1 MTQTPS
7 AAANSAGRPTF
18 APAPRS
24 SWLALAVLLAGFFMA
39 LVDATIVNVALPSI
53 RNSLNASE
61 STLSWI
67 ISGYALT
74 FGLALIPSGRLGDR
88 FGHKW
93 VYIIGVV
100 LFTAASAYCGI
111 AANDFDIIIG
121 RVLQGLAGGIF
132 VPAVG
137 SFIQLL
143 FNGKERGKAF
153 AIMGSVI
160 GISSAVG
167 QIAGGL
173 LIQAF
178 GEAEGWRWVFFVN
191 LPIGILTAIFAIRLL
206 PAGDAHADR
215 SNRMDWLGVILLSAG
230 LVAILVP
237 LIQGQ
242 QDGWHAWTWWTMAA
256 GVGGLGLFAAWQVIF
271 TKRGGSA
278 LVPPR
283 LFHHLSFTF
292 GTILA
297 LVYFAGFTSIFFT
310 LSLLWQGGFA
320 HTALESG
327 FLTLPFAVG
336 TAIFSSQSSKWA
348 AKLGRSVLVYGA
360 ALVAIGLGITWFLL
374 ANVGASDL
382 NNWILLPG
390 IFIAGAGNGFF
401 LAPNVQFIVATV
413 ENSEAGAASGVV
425 QTAQRVGSAIGVAI
439 IGSILFGTLNFGQGK
454 PTPQIIANT
463 FKDGAA
469 NAMLMSAVLA
479 VAAFLLVFA
488 LPKRIQL
495 HGAPS
500 AAPAGE

>member
-1 MTQTPS
+1 MTQTP
-7 AAANSAGRPTF
+7 AAASGRPNFT
-18 APAPRS
+18 PAPRS

-53 RNSLNASE
+53 RTSLNASE

-74 FGLALIPSGRLGDR
+74 FGLALIPSGRIGDR
-88 FGHKW
+88 IGHKW
-93 VYIIGVV
+93 VYIVGVV

-160 GISSAVG
+160 GLSSAVG
-167 QIAGGL
+167 QLAGGL

-215 SNRMDWLGVILLSAG
+215 TNRMDWLGVTLLSAS
-230 LVAILVP
+230 LVAVLIP

-256 GVGGLGLFAAWQVIF
+256 GIGGLAIFAGWQVLF

-283 LFHHLSFTF
+283 LFHHASFTF
-292 GTILA
+292 GVILA
-297 LVYFAGFTSIFFT
+297 LVYFAAFTSIFFT
-310 LSLLWQGGFA
+310 LSILWQGGLG

-327 FLTLPFAVG
+327 LLTIPFAIG
-336 TAIFSSQSSKWA
+336 TAVISSQSTKWA
-348 AKLGRSVLVYGA
+348 AKIGRSVLVIGA
-360 ALVAIGLGITWFLL
+360 AMVALGLGITWYLL
-374 ANVGASDL
+374 ANVSVADL
-382 NNWILLPG
+382 NSWMLLPG
-390 IFIAGAGNGFF
+390 LLLAGAGNGFF

-413 ENSEAGAASGVV
+413 DNSEAGAASGVV
-425 QTAQRVGSAIGVAI
+425 QTMQRVGTAIGVAI
-439 IGSILFGTLNFGQGK
+439 IGSILFAALTPEKMVPGLIGQ
-454 PTPQIIANT
+454 A
-463 FKDGAA
+463 FKDGASA
-469 NAMLMSAVLA
+469 AMLTSALMA
-479 VAAFLLVFA
+479 LAAFFLVFT

>member
-1 MTQTPS
+1 MTQTPG
-7 AAANSAGRPTF
+7 AASGRPNFT
-18 APAPRS
+18 PAPRS

-53 RNSLNASE
+53 RTSLNASE

-74 FGLALIPSGRLGDR
+74 FGLALIPSGRIGDR
-88 FGHKW
+88 IGHKW
-93 VYIIGVV
+93 VYIVGVV

-160 GISSAVG
+160 GLSSAVG
-167 QIAGGL
+167 QLAGGL

-215 SNRMDWLGVILLSAG
+215 TNRMDWLGVTLLSAS
-230 LVAILVP
+230 LVAVLIP

-256 GVGGLGLFAAWQVIF
+256 GIGGLAIFAGWQVLF

-283 LFHHLSFTF
+283 LFHHASFTF
-292 GTILA
+292 GVILA
-297 LVYFAGFTSIFFT
+297 LVYFAAFTSIFFT
-310 LSLLWQGGFA
+310 LSILWQGGLG

-327 FLTLPFAVG
+327 LLTIPFAIG
-336 TAIFSSQSSKWA
+336 TAVISSQSTKWA
-348 AKLGRSVLVYGA
+348 AKIGRSVLVIGA
-360 ALVAIGLGITWFLL
+360 AMVALGLGITWYLL
-374 ANVGASDL
+374 ANVAVADL
-382 NNWILLPG
+382 NSWMLLPG
-390 IFIAGAGNGFF
+390 LLLAGAGNGSF

-413 ENSEAGAASGVV
+413 DNSEAGAASGVV
-425 QTAQRVGSAIGVAI
+425 QTMQRVGTAIGVAI
-439 IGSILFGTLNFGQGK
+439 IGSILFAEFTPEKMVPGLIGQ
-454 PTPQIIANT
+454 A
-463 FKDGAA
+463 FKDGASA
-469 NAMLMSAVLA
+469 AMLTSALMA
-479 VAAFLLVFA
+479 LAAFFLVFT

-500 AAPAGE
+500 AVPAGE

>member
-7 AAANSAGRPTF
+7 AASGRPNF

-74 FGLALIPSGRLGDR
+74 FGLALIPSGRIGDR
-88 FGHKW
+88 IGHKW
-93 VYIIGVV
+93 VYIVGVV

-160 GISSAVG
+160 GLSSAIG
-167 QIAGGL
+167 QLAGGL

-215 SNRMDWLGVILLSAG
+215 TNRMDWLGVTLLSAS
-230 LVAILVP
+230 LVAVLIP

-256 GVGGLGLFAAWQVIF
+256 GIGGLAIFAGWQVFF
-271 TKRGGSA
+271 TRRGGSA

-283 LFHHLSFTF
+283 LFHHASFTF
-292 GTILA
+292 GVILA
-297 LVYFAGFTSIFFT
+297 LVYFAAFTSIFFT
-310 LSLLWQGGFA
+310 LSILWQGGLG

-327 FLTLPFAVG
+327 LLTIPFAVG
-336 TAIFSSQSSKWA
+336 TAVISSQSTKWA
-348 AKLGRSVLVYGA
+348 AKIGRSVLVIGA
-360 ALVAIGLGITWFLL
+360 AMVAVGLGITWYLL
-374 ANVGASDL
+374 ANVSVADL
-382 NNWILLPG
+382 NSWMLLPG
-390 IFIAGAGNGFF
+390 LLLAGAGNGFF

-413 ENSEAGAASGVV
+413 DNSEAGAASGVV
-425 QTAQRVGSAIGVAI
+425 QTMQRVGTAIGVAI
-439 IGSILFGTLNFGQGK
+439 IGSILFAALTPDKMVPGLIGQ
-454 PTPQIIANT
+454 A
-463 FKDGAA
+463 FKDGASA
-469 NAMLMSAVLA
+469 SMLTSALMA
-479 VAAFLLVFA
+479 LAAFFLVFT

-500 AAPAGE
+500 AVPAGE

>member
-1 MTQTPS
+1 
-7 AAANSAGRPTF
+7 
-18 APAPRS
+18 
-24 SWLALAVLLAGFFMA
+24 VLLAGFFMA

-53 RNSLNASE
+53 RTSLNASE

-74 FGLALIPSGRLGDR
+74 FGLALIPSGRIGDR
-88 FGHKW
+88 IGHKW
-93 VYIIGVV
+93 VYIVGVV

-160 GISSAVG
+160 GLSSAVG
-167 QIAGGL
+167 QLAGGL

-215 SNRMDWLGVILLSAG
+215 TNRMDWLGVTLLSAS
-230 LVAILVP
+230 LVAVLIP

-256 GVGGLGLFAAWQVIF
+256 GVGGLGLFAAWQILF

-283 LFHHLSFTF
+283 LFHHASFTF
-292 GTILA
+292 GVILA
-297 LVYFAGFTSIFFT
+297 LVYFAAFTSIFFT
-310 LSLLWQGGFA
+310 LSILWQGGLG

-327 FLTLPFAVG
+327 LLTIPFAIG
-336 TAIFSSQSSKWA
+336 TAVISSQSTKWA
-348 AKLGRSVLVYGA
+348 AKIGRSVLVIGA
-360 ALVAIGLGITWFLL
+360 AMVALGLGITWYLL
-374 ANVGASDL
+374 ANVAVADL
-382 NNWILLPG
+382 NSWMLLPG
-390 IFIAGAGNGFF
+390 LLLAGAGNGFF

-413 ENSEAGAASGVV
+413 DNSEAGAASGVV
-425 QTAQRVGSAIGVAI
+425 QTMQRVGTAIGVAI
-439 IGSILFGTLNFGQGK
+439 IGSILFASLTPEKMVPGLIGQ
-454 PTPQIIANT
+454 A
-463 FKDGAA
+463 FKDGASA
-469 NAMLMSAVLA
+469 AMLTSALMA
-479 VAAFLLVFA
+479 LAAFFLVFT

-500 AAPAGE
+500 AVPAGE

>member
-1 MTQTPS
+1 MTQTQNATP
-7 AAANSAGRPTF
+7 AAAGRPTF

-53 RNSLNASE
+53 RTSLNANE

-74 FGLALIPSGRLGDR
+74 FGLALIPSGRIGDR
-88 FGHKW
+88 IGHKW
-93 VYIIGVV
+93 VYIVGVV
-100 LFTAASAYCGI
+100 LFTAASAYCGF
-111 AANDFDIIIG
+111 ANNDFDIIIG

-160 GISSAVG
+160 GISSAIG

-206 PAGDAHADR
+206 PSGDAHADR
-215 SNRMDWLGVILLSAG
+215 TNRMDWLGVVLLSAG
-230 LVAILVP
+230 LVAIMVP

-256 GVGGLGLFAAWQVIF
+256 GVGGLFLFALWQVIF

-283 LFHHLSFTF
+283 LFHHLSFTT
-292 GTILA
+292 GVILA

-310 LSLLWQGGFA
+310 LSILWQGGLG

-327 FLTLPFAVG
+327 LLTIPFAVG

-348 AKLGRSVLVYGA
+348 AKMGRSVLVYGA
-360 ALVAIGLGITWFLL
+360 AMVAIGLGITWYLL
-374 ANVGASDL
+374 ANIAVDDL
-382 NNWILLPG
+382 NSWMLLPG
-390 IFIAGAGNGFF
+390 LLLAGAGNGFF

-425 QTAQRVGSAIGVAI
+425 QTVQRLGTAIGVAI
-439 IGSILFGTLNFGQGK
+439 IGSILFSAL
-454 PTPQIIANT
+454 TPDKMVPGMIGNA
-463 FKDGAA
+463 FKDGASH
-469 NAMLMSAVLA
+469 AMLTSAIMAL
-479 VAAFLLVFA
+479 AAFLLTFT

-495 HGAPS
+495 HGQA
-500 AAPAGE
+500 AAPVGE

>member
-1 MTQTPS
+1 MTSTFNPS
-7 AAANSAGRPTF
+7 SF
-18 APAPRS
+18 APASRK
-24 SWLALAVLLAGFFMA
+24 SWLALAVLLAGMFMA

-53 RNSLNASE
+53 RVNLNASE

-74 FGLALIPSGRLGDR
+74 FGLALIPSGRIGDR
-88 FGHKW
+88 IGHKW
-93 VYIIGVV
+93 VFIVGVV
-100 LFTAASAYCGI
+100 LFTAASAYCGL
-111 AANDFDIIIG
+111 AQNEFDIIAG

-143 FNGKERGKAF
+143 FKGKERGKAF

-160 GISSAVG
+160 GISSAIG

-191 LPIGILTAIFAIRLL
+191 LPIGILVSIFAMRLV
-206 PAGDAHADR
+206 PNGDAHADKT
-215 SNRMDWLGVILLSAG
+215 NRMDWLGVLILSASITAM
-230 LVAILVP
+230 LIP

-242 QDGWHAWTWWTMAA
+242 QENWPSWTWLTMAA
-256 GVGGLGLFAAWQVIF
+256 GLVGVAIFAWWQVFF

-283 LFHHLSFTF
+283 LFHHASFTL
-292 GTILA
+292 GSLLA
-297 LVYFAGFTSIFFT
+297 LVYFAGFVSIFFT
-310 LSLLWQGGFA
+310 LSLLWQGGLG

-327 FLTLPFAVG
+327 LLTLPFALG

-348 AKLGRSVLVYGA
+348 AKLGRSVLIIGA
-360 ALVAIGLGITWFLL
+360 GVVALGLGATWLIL
-374 ANVGASDL
+374 ANVASSDL
-382 NNWILLPG
+382 NSWMLLPAL
-390 IFIAGAGNGFF
+390 FIAGAGNGCF

-425 QTAQRVGSAIGVAI
+425 QTMQRLGTAIGVAI
-439 IGSILFGTLNFGQGK
+439 IGSVLFSSINEIHS
-454 PTPQIIANT
+454 PAEAAAA
-463 FKDGAA
+463 FKEGAT
-469 NAMLMSAVLA
+469 NAMLTSTILA
-479 VAAFLLVFA
+479 FVSFLLVFA

-495 HGAPS
+495 HGQQSAPV
-500 AAPAGE
+500 AE

>member
-1 MTQTPS
+1 MTQTP
-7 AAANSAGRPTF
+7 AAASGRPNF

-53 RNSLNASE
+53 RTSLNASE

-74 FGLALIPSGRLGDR
+74 FGLALIPSGRIGDR
-88 FGHKW
+88 IGHKW
-93 VYIIGVV
+93 VYIVGIV

-160 GISSAVG
+160 GLSSAVG
-167 QIAGGL
+167 QLAGGL

-215 SNRMDWLGVILLSAG
+215 TNRMDWLGVTLLSAS
-230 LVAILVP
+230 LVAVLIP

-256 GVGGLGLFAAWQVIF
+256 GIGGLAIFAGWQVLF

-283 LFHHLSFTF
+283 LFHHASFTF
-292 GTILA
+292 GVILA
-297 LVYFAGFTSIFFT
+297 LVYFAAFTSIFFT
-310 LSLLWQGGFA
+310 LSILWQGGLG

-327 FLTLPFAVG
+327 LLTIPFAIG
-336 TAIFSSQSSKWA
+336 TAVISSQSTKWA
-348 AKLGRSVLVYGA
+348 AKIGRAVLVYGA
-360 ALVAIGLGITWFLL
+360 AMVAIGLGITWYLL
-374 ANVGASDL
+374 ANVAVADL
-382 NNWILLPG
+382 NSWMLLPG
-390 IFIAGAGNGFF
+390 LLLAGAGNGFF

-413 ENSEAGAASGVV
+413 DNAEAGAASGVV
-425 QTAQRVGSAIGVAI
+425 QTVQRMGTAIGVAI
-439 IGSILFGTLNFGQGK
+439 IGSILFGALTPDKMVPGLIGQ
-454 PTPQIIANT
+454 A

-469 NAMLMSAVLA
+469 GAMLTSAIMA
-479 VAAFLLVFA
+479 VAAFFLVFT

-500 AAPAGE
+500 AAPAGD

>member
-1 MTQTPS
+1 MTSTTPY
-7 AAANSAGRPTF
+7 AFT
-18 APAPRS
+18 PAPRKN
-24 SWLALAVLLAGFFMA
+24 WLALAILLGGFFMA

-53 RNSLNASE
+53 RNSLNATE

-74 FGLALIPSGRLGDR
+74 FGLALIPSGRIGDR

-93 VYIIGVV
+93 VFITGIV

-111 AANDFDIIIG
+111 AQNDFDITLG
-121 RVLQGLAGGIF
+121 RILQGLAGGIF

-143 FNGKERGKAF
+143 FQGKERGKAF

-160 GISSAVG
+160 GVSSAVG

-191 LPIGILTAIFAIRLL
+191 LPIGILVAAFAIRML

-215 SNRMDWLGVILLSAG
+215 SNRMDWLGVLLLSGA
-230 LVAILVP
+230 LTAVLIP

-242 QDGWHAWTWWTMAA
+242 QEDWPAWTWLTMAA
-256 GVGGLGLFAAWQVIF
+256 GGVGLFLFGVWQVFF

-283 LFHHLSFTF
+283 LFHHASFTF
-292 GTILA
+292 GVILA
-297 LVYFAGFTSIFFT
+297 LVYFAGFVSIFFT
-310 LSLLWQGGFA
+310 LSLLWQGGLG

-327 FLTLPFAVG
+327 LLTLPFAVG

-348 AKLGRSVLVYGA
+348 AKLGRSVLVIGA
-360 ALVAIGLGITWFLL
+360 ALVAIGLGATWLML
-374 ANVGASDL
+374 QNVGIGDL
-382 NNWILLPG
+382 NSWMLLPAL
-390 IFIAGAGNGFF
+390 FVAGAGNGCF

-425 QTAQRVGSAIGVAI
+425 QTAQRIGSAIGIAI
-439 IGSILFGTLNFGQGK
+439 IGSILFSALHFGPGS
-454 PTPQIIANT
+454 TPASIAGD
-463 FKDGAA
+463 FKTGAA
-469 NAMLMSAVLA
+469 NAMGMSAIFAFVALA
-479 VAAFLLVFA
+479 LVFS

-495 HGAPS
+495 HGAPPV
-500 AAPAGE
+500 AAD

>member
-1 MTQTPS
+1 
-7 AAANSAGRPTF
+7 
-18 APAPRS
+18 
-24 SWLALAVLLAGFFMA
+24 VLLAGFFMA

-53 RNSLNASE
+53 RTSLNASE

-74 FGLALIPSGRLGDR
+74 FGLALIPSGRIGDR
-88 FGHKW
+88 IGHKW

-160 GISSAVG
+160 GLSSAIG
-167 QIAGGL
+167 QLAGGL

-215 SNRMDWLGVILLSAG
+215 TNRMDWLGVTLLSAS
-230 LVAILVP
+230 LVAVLIP

-256 GVGGLGLFAAWQVIF
+256 GIGGLAIFAGWQVFF

-283 LFHHLSFTF
+283 LFHHASFTF
-292 GTILA
+292 GVILA
-297 LVYFAGFTSIFFT
+297 LVYFAAFTSIFFT
-310 LSLLWQGGFA
+310 LSILWQGGLG

-327 FLTLPFAVG
+327 LLTIPFAVG
-336 TAIFSSQSSKWA
+336 TAVISSQSTKWA
-348 AKLGRSVLVYGA
+348 AKIGRSVLVIGA
-360 ALVAIGLGITWFLL
+360 AMVAVGLGITWYLL
-374 ANVGASDL
+374 ANVAVADL
-382 NNWILLPG
+382 NSWMLLPG
-390 IFIAGAGNGFF
+390 LLFAGAGNGFF

-413 ENSEAGAASGVV
+413 DNSEAGAASGVV
-425 QTAQRVGSAIGVAI
+425 QTMQRVGTAIGVAI
-439 IGSILFGTLNFGQGK
+439 IGSILFAALTPDKMVPGLIGQ
-454 PTPQIIANT
+454 A
-463 FKDGAA
+463 FKDGASA
-469 NAMLMSAVLA
+469 AMLTSALMA
-479 VAAFLLVFA
+479 LAAFFLVFT

-500 AAPAGE
+500 AVPAGE

>member
-1 MTQTPS
+1 M
-7 AAANSAGRPTF
+7 
-18 APAPRS
+18 
-24 SWLALAVLLAGFFMA
+24 FMA

-53 RNSLNASE
+53 RTSLNASE

-74 FGLALIPSGRLGDR
+74 FGLALIPSGRIGDR
-88 FGHKW
+88 IGHKW
-93 VYIIGVV
+93 VFITGVL
-100 LFTAASAYCGI
+100 LFTAASAYCGS
-111 AANDFDIIIG
+111 AANDFDIVIG

-143 FNGKERGKAF
+143 FQGKERGKAF
-153 AIMGSVI
+153 AIMGAVI

-178 GEAEGWRWVFFVN
+178 GEAEGWRWVFYVN

-206 PAGDAHADR
+206 PNGDAHADK
-215 SNRMDWLGVILLSAG
+215 SNRMDWLGVALLGGG
-230 LVAILVP
+230 LTAIMVP

-256 GVGGLGLFAAWQVIF
+256 GVGGLAIFAAWQSFF

-283 LFHHLSFTF
+283 LYHHVSFTF

-297 LVYFAGFTSIFFT
+297 LVYFAAFTSIFFT
-310 LSLLWQGGFA
+310 LSILWQAGLG

-327 FLTLPFAVG
+327 LLTIPFAIG
-336 TAIFSSQSSKWA
+336 TAVFSSQSSKWA
-348 AKLGRSVLVYGA
+348 AKIGRSVLVFGA
-360 ALVAIGLGITWFLL
+360 AMVAIGLGITWYIL
-374 ANVGASDL
+374 ANVAATDL
-382 NNWILLPG
+382 NNWMLLPG
-390 IFIAGAGNGFF
+390 LLLAGAGNGFF

-425 QTAQRVGSAIGVAI
+425 QTMQRVGTAIGVAI

-454 PTPQIIANT
+454 PTAEIIANT

-469 NAMLMSAVLA
+469 NAMLTSTLMAA
-479 VAAFLLVFA
+479 AAFLLVFS
-488 LPKRIQL
+488 LPKAIKL
-495 HGAPS
+495 HGAP
-500 AAPAGE
+500 AAPAAE

>member
-1 MTQTPS
+1 MTQTP
-7 AAANSAGRPTF
+7 
-18 APAPRS
+18 APKS

-53 RNSLNASE
+53 RTSLDASE

-93 VYIIGVV
+93 VYIIGIV

-215 SNRMDWLGVILLSAG
+215 SNRMDWFGVLLLSAG
-230 LVAILVP
+230 MVAILVP

-256 GVGGLGLFAAWQVIF
+256 GVAGLVLFAIWQVVF

-283 LFHHLSFTF
+283 LFHHASFTF
-292 GTILA
+292 GVILA
-297 LVYFAGFTSIFFT
+297 LVYFAAFTSIFFT
-310 LSLLWQGGFA
+310 LSILWQGGLG

-327 FLTLPFAVG
+327 LLTIPFAIG
-336 TAIFSSQSSKWA
+336 TAVISSQSTKWA
-348 AKLGRSVLVYGA
+348 AKIGRSVLVIGA
-360 ALVAIGLGITWFLL
+360 AMVALGLGITWYLL
-374 ANVGASDL
+374 ANLAVADL
-382 NNWILLPG
+382 NSWMLLPG
-390 IFIAGAGNGFF
+390 LLLAGAGNGFF

-413 ENSEAGAASGVV
+413 DNSEAGAASGVV
-425 QTAQRVGSAIGVAI
+425 QTMQRVGTAIGVAI
-439 IGSILFGTLNFGQGK
+439 IGSILFAALTPEKMVPGLIGQ
-454 PTPQIIANT
+454 A
-463 FKDGAA
+463 FKDGASA
-469 NAMLMSAVLA
+469 AMLTSALMA
-479 VAAFLLVFA
+479 LAAFFLVFT

-500 AAPAGE
+500 TVPAGE

>member
-1 MTQTPS
+1 
-7 AAANSAGRPTF
+7 
-18 APAPRS
+18 
-24 SWLALAVLLAGFFMA
+24 VLLAGFFMA

-53 RNSLNASE
+53 RTSLDASE

-74 FGLALIPSGRLGDR
+74 FGLALIPSGRIGDR
-88 FGHKW
+88 IGHKW
-93 VYIIGVV
+93 VYIVGIV

-143 FNGKERGKAF
+143 FSGKERGKAF

-160 GISSAVG
+160 GLSSAVG
-167 QIAGGL
+167 QLAGGL

-215 SNRMDWLGVILLSAG
+215 SNRMDWLGVTLLSAS
-230 LVAILVP
+230 LVAVLIP

-256 GVGGLGLFAAWQVIF
+256 GIGGLAIFAAWQVFF

-283 LFHHLSFTF
+283 LFHHASFTF
-292 GTILA
+292 GVILA
-297 LVYFAGFTSIFFT
+297 LVYFAAFTSIFFT
-310 LSLLWQGGFA
+310 LSILWQGGLG

-327 FLTLPFAVG
+327 LLTIPFAIG
-336 TAIFSSQSSKWA
+336 TAVISSQSTKWA
-348 AKLGRSVLVYGA
+348 AKIGRSVLVIGA
-360 ALVAIGLGITWFLL
+360 AMVALGLGITWYLL
-374 ANVGASDL
+374 ANVAVADL
-382 NNWILLPG
+382 NSWMLLPG
-390 IFIAGAGNGFF
+390 LLLAGAGNGFF

-413 ENSEAGAASGVV
+413 DNSEAGAASGVV
-425 QTAQRVGSAIGVAI
+425 QTMQRVGTAIGVAI
-439 IGSILFGTLNFGQGK
+439 IGSILFAALTPEKMVPGLIGQ
-454 PTPQIIANT
+454 A
-463 FKDGAA
+463 FKDGASA
-469 NAMLMSAVLA
+469 AMLTSALMA
-479 VAAFLLVFA
+479 LAAFFLVFT

-500 AAPAGE
+500 AVPAGE

>member
-1 MTQTPS
+1 MTQTPG
-7 AAANSAGRPTF
+7 AASGRPNF

-53 RNSLNASE
+53 RTSLNASE

-74 FGLALIPSGRLGDR
+74 FGLALIPSGRIGDR
-88 FGHKW
+88 IGHKW
-93 VYIIGVV
+93 VYIVGIV

-160 GISSAVG
+160 GLSSAVG
-167 QIAGGL
+167 QLAGGL

-215 SNRMDWLGVILLSAG
+215 TNRMDWLGVTLLSAS
-230 LVAILVP
+230 LVAVLIP

-256 GVGGLGLFAAWQVIF
+256 GIGGLAIFGGWQVLF

-283 LFHHLSFTF
+283 LFHHASFTF
-292 GTILA
+292 GVILA
-297 LVYFAGFTSIFFT
+297 LVYFAAFTSIFFT
-310 LSLLWQGGFA
+310 LSILWQGGLG

-327 FLTLPFAVG
+327 LLTIPFAIG
-336 TAIFSSQSSKWA
+336 TAVISSQSTKWA
-348 AKLGRSVLVYGA
+348 AKIGRSVLVIGA
-360 ALVAIGLGITWFLL
+360 AMVALGLGITWYLL
-374 ANVGASDL
+374 ANVAVADL
-382 NNWILLPG
+382 NSWMLLPG
-390 IFIAGAGNGFF
+390 LLLAGAGNGFF

-413 ENSEAGAASGVV
+413 DNSEAGAASGVV
-425 QTAQRVGSAIGVAI
+425 QTMQRVGTAIGVAI
-439 IGSILFGTLNFGQGK
+439 IGSILFAALTPEKMVPGLIGQ
-454 PTPQIIANT
+454 A
-463 FKDGAA
+463 FKDGASA
-469 NAMLMSAVLA
+469 AMLTSALMA
-479 VAAFLLVFA
+479 LAAFFLVFT

-500 AAPAGE
+500 AVPAGE

>member
-1 MTQTPS
+1 MTQTPG
-7 AAANSAGRPTF
+7 AASGRPNFT
-18 APAPRS
+18 PAPRS

-53 RNSLNASE
+53 RTSLNASE

-74 FGLALIPSGRLGDR
+74 FGLALIPSGRIGDR
-88 FGHKW
+88 IGHKW
-93 VYIIGVV
+93 VYIVGVV

-160 GISSAVG
+160 GLSSAVG
-167 QIAGGL
+167 QLAGGL

-215 SNRMDWLGVILLSAG
+215 TNRMDWLGVTLLSAS
-230 LVAILVP
+230 LVAVLIP

-256 GVGGLGLFAAWQVIF
+256 GIGGLAIFAGWQVLF

-283 LFHHLSFTF
+283 LFHHASFTF
-292 GTILA
+292 GVILA
-297 LVYFAGFTSIFFT
+297 LVYFAAFTSIFFT
-310 LSLLWQGGFA
+310 LSILWQGGLG

-327 FLTLPFAVG
+327 LLTIPFAIG
-336 TAIFSSQSSKWA
+336 TAVISSQSTKWA
-348 AKLGRSVLVYGA
+348 AKIGRSVLVIGA
-360 ALVAIGLGITWFLL
+360 AMVALGLGITWYLL
-374 ANVGASDL
+374 ANVAVADL
-382 NNWILLPG
+382 NSWMLLPG
-390 IFIAGAGNGFF
+390 LLLAGAGNGFF

-413 ENSEAGAASGVV
+413 DNSEAGAASGVV
-425 QTAQRVGSAIGVAI
+425 QTMQRVGTAIGVAI
-439 IGSILFGTLNFGQGK
+439 IGSILFAALTPEKMVPGLIGQ
-454 PTPQIIANT
+454 A
-463 FKDGAA
+463 FKDGASA
-469 NAMLMSAVLA
+469 AMLTSALMA
-479 VAAFLLVFA
+479 LAAFFLVFT

-495 HGAPS
+495 HGAPG
-500 AAPAGE
+500 AVPAGE

>member
-1 MTQTPS
+1 MTQTP
-7 AAANSAGRPTF
+7 AAASGRPNF

-53 RNSLNASE
+53 RTSLNASE

-74 FGLALIPSGRLGDR
+74 FGLALIPSGRIGDR
-88 FGHKW
+88 IGHKW
-93 VYIIGVV
+93 VYIVGVV

-160 GISSAVG
+160 GLSSAVG
-167 QIAGGL
+167 QLAGGL

-215 SNRMDWLGVILLSAG
+215 TNRMDWLGVTLLSAS
-230 LVAILVP
+230 LVAVLIP

-256 GVGGLGLFAAWQVIF
+256 GIGGLAIFAGWQVLF

-283 LFHHLSFTF
+283 LFHHASFTF
-292 GTILA
+292 GVILA
-297 LVYFAGFTSIFFT
+297 LVYFAAFTSIFFT
-310 LSLLWQGGFA
+310 LSILWQGGLG

-327 FLTLPFAVG
+327 LLTIPFAIG
-336 TAIFSSQSSKWA
+336 TAVISSQSTKWA
-348 AKLGRSVLVYGA
+348 AKIGRSVLVIGA
-360 ALVAIGLGITWFLL
+360 AMVALGLGITWYLL
-374 ANVGASDL
+374 ANVAVADL
-382 NNWILLPG
+382 NSWMLLPG
-390 IFIAGAGNGFF
+390 LLLAGAGNGFF

-413 ENSEAGAASGVV
+413 DNSEAGAASGVV
-425 QTAQRVGSAIGVAI
+425 QTMQRVGTAIGVAI
-439 IGSILFGTLNFGQGK
+439 IGSILFAALTPEKMVPGLIGQ
-454 PTPQIIANT
+454 A
-463 FKDGAA
+463 FKDGASA
-469 NAMLMSAVLA
+469 AMLTSALMA
-479 VAAFLLVFA
+479 LAAFFLVFT

-500 AAPAGE
+500 AVPAGE

>member
-1 MTQTPS
+1 MTQTPG
-7 AAANSAGRPTF
+7 AASGRPNF

-74 FGLALIPSGRLGDR
+74 FGLALIPSGRIGDR
-88 FGHKW
+88 IGHKW
-93 VYIIGVV
+93 VYIVGVV

-160 GISSAVG
+160 GLSSAVG
-167 QIAGGL
+167 QLAGGL

-215 SNRMDWLGVILLSAG
+215 TNRMDWLGVTLLSAS
-230 LVAILVP
+230 LVAVLIP

-256 GVGGLGLFAAWQVIF
+256 GIGGLAIFAGWQVLF
-271 TKRGGSA
+271 TKGGGSA

-283 LFHHLSFTF
+283 LFHHASFTF
-292 GTILA
+292 GVILA
-297 LVYFAGFTSIFFT
+297 LVYFAAFTSIFFT
-310 LSLLWQGGFA
+310 LSILWQGGLG

-327 FLTLPFAVG
+327 LLTIPFAIG
-336 TAIFSSQSSKWA
+336 TAVISSQSTKWA
-348 AKLGRSVLVYGA
+348 AKIGRSVLVIGA
-360 ALVAIGLGITWFLL
+360 AMVAVGLGITWYLL
-374 ANVGASDL
+374 ANVAVADL
-382 NNWILLPG
+382 NSWMLLPG
-390 IFIAGAGNGFF
+390 LLLAGAGNGFF

-413 ENSEAGAASGVV
+413 DNSEAGAASGVV
-425 QTAQRVGSAIGVAI
+425 QTMQRVGTAIGVAI
-439 IGSILFGTLNFGQGK
+439 IGSILFAALTPDKMVPGLIGQ
-454 PTPQIIANT
+454 A
-463 FKDGAA
+463 FKDGASA
-469 NAMLMSAVLA
+469 AMLTSALMA
-479 VAAFLLVFA
+479 LAAFFLVFT

-500 AAPAGE
+500 AVPAGE

>member
-1 MTQTPS
+1 MTQTPG
-7 AAANSAGRPTF
+7 AASGRPNF

-53 RNSLNASE
+53 RTSLNASE

-74 FGLALIPSGRLGDR
+74 FGLALIPSGRIGDR
-88 FGHKW
+88 IGHKW
-93 VYIIGVV
+93 VYIVGVV

-160 GISSAVG
+160 GLSSAVG
-167 QIAGGL
+167 QLAGGL

-215 SNRMDWLGVILLSAG
+215 TNRMDWLGVTLLSAS
-230 LVAILVP
+230 LVAVLIP

-256 GVGGLGLFAAWQVIF
+256 GIGGLAIFAAWQVYF

-283 LFHHLSFTF
+283 LFHHASFTF
-292 GTILA
+292 GVILA
-297 LVYFAGFTSIFFT
+297 LVYFAAFTSIFFT
-310 LSLLWQGGFA
+310 LSILWQGGLG

-327 FLTLPFAVG
+327 LLTIPFAIG
-336 TAIFSSQSSKWA
+336 TAVISSQSTKWA
-348 AKLGRSVLVYGA
+348 AKIGRSVLVIGA
-360 ALVAIGLGITWFLL
+360 AMVALGLGITWYLL
-374 ANVGASDL
+374 ANVAVADL
-382 NNWILLPG
+382 NSWMLLPG
-390 IFIAGAGNGFF
+390 LLLAGAGNGFF

-413 ENSEAGAASGVV
+413 DNSEAGAASGVV
-425 QTAQRVGSAIGVAI
+425 QTMQRVGTAIGVAI
-439 IGSILFGTLNFGQGK
+439 IGSILFAALTPEKMVPGLIGQ
-454 PTPQIIANT
+454 A
-463 FKDGAA
+463 FKDGASA
-469 NAMLMSAVLA
+469 AMLTSALMA
-479 VAAFLLVFA
+479 LAAFFLVFT

-500 AAPAGE
+500 AVPAGE

>member
-1 MTQTPS
+1 MTQTP
-7 AAANSAGRPTF
+7 AAGSGRPNF

-53 RNSLNASE
+53 RTSLNASE

-74 FGLALIPSGRLGDR
+74 FGLALIPSGRIGDR
-88 FGHKW
+88 IGHKW

-160 GISSAVG
+160 GLSSAIG
-167 QIAGGL
+167 QLAGGL

-215 SNRMDWLGVILLSAG
+215 SNRMDWLGVTLLSAS
-230 LVAILVP
+230 LVAVLIP

-256 GVGGLGLFAAWQVIF
+256 GIGGLAIFAAWQVFF

-283 LFHHLSFTF
+283 LFHHASFTF
-292 GTILA
+292 GVILA
-297 LVYFAGFTSIFFT
+297 LVYFAAFTSIFFT
-310 LSLLWQGGFA
+310 LSILWQGGLG

-327 FLTLPFAVG
+327 LLTIPFAVG
-336 TAIFSSQSSKWA
+336 TAVISSQSTKWA
-348 AKLGRSVLVYGA
+348 AKIGRSVLVIGA
-360 ALVAIGLGITWFLL
+360 AMVAVGLGITWYLL
-374 ANVGASDL
+374 ANVAVADL
-382 NNWILLPG
+382 NSWMLLPG
-390 IFIAGAGNGFF
+390 LLLAGAGNGFF

-413 ENSEAGAASGVV
+413 DNSEAGAASGVV
-425 QTAQRVGSAIGVAI
+425 QTMQRVGTAIGVAI
-439 IGSILFGTLNFGQGK
+439 IGSILFAALTPDKMVPGLIGQ
-454 PTPQIIANT
+454 A
-463 FKDGAA
+463 FKDGASA
-469 NAMLMSAVLA
+469 AMLTSALMA
-479 VAAFLLVFA
+479 LAAFFLVFT

-500 AAPAGE
+500 AVPAGE

>member
-1 MTQTPS
+1 MTQTP
-7 AAANSAGRPTF
+7 AAASGRPNF

-53 RNSLNASE
+53 RTSLNASE

-74 FGLALIPSGRLGDR
+74 FGLALIPSGRIGDR
-88 FGHKW
+88 IGHKW
-93 VYIIGVV
+93 VYIVGVV

-160 GISSAVG
+160 GLSSAVG
-167 QIAGGL
+167 QLAGGL

-215 SNRMDWLGVILLSAG
+215 TNRMDWLGVTLLSAS
-230 LVAILVP
+230 LVAVLIP

-256 GVGGLGLFAAWQVIF
+256 GIGGLAIFAGWQVLF

-283 LFHHLSFTF
+283 LFHHASFTF
-292 GTILA
+292 GVILA
-297 LVYFAGFTSIFFT
+297 LVYFAAFTSIFFT
-310 LSLLWQGGFA
+310 LSILWQGGLG

-327 FLTLPFAVG
+327 LLTIPFAIG
-336 TAIFSSQSSKWA
+336 TAVISSQSTKWA
-348 AKLGRSVLVYGA
+348 AKIGRNVLVIGA
-360 ALVAIGLGITWFLL
+360 AMVALGLGITWYLL
-374 ANVGASDL
+374 ANVAVADL
-382 NNWILLPG
+382 NSWMLLPG
-390 IFIAGAGNGFF
+390 LLLAGAGNGFF

-413 ENSEAGAASGVV
+413 DNSEAGAASGVV
-425 QTAQRVGSAIGVAI
+425 QTMQRVGTAIGVAI
-439 IGSILFGTLNFGQGK
+439 IGSILFAALTPEKMVSGLIGQ
-454 PTPQIIANT
+454 A
-463 FKDGAA
+463 FKDGASA
-469 NAMLMSAVLA
+469 AMLTSALMA
-479 VAAFLLVFA
+479 LAAFFLVFT

>member
-1 MTQTPS
+1 MTQTP
-7 AAANSAGRPTF
+7 AAPSGRPNF

-53 RNSLNASE
+53 RTSLNASE

-74 FGLALIPSGRLGDR
+74 FGLALIPSGRIGDR
-88 FGHKW
+88 IGHKW

-160 GISSAVG
+160 GLSSAVG
-167 QIAGGL
+167 QLAGGL

-215 SNRMDWLGVILLSAG
+215 TNRMDWLGVTLLSAS
-230 LVAILVP
+230 LVAVLIP

-256 GVGGLGLFAAWQVIF
+256 GIGGLAIFAGWQVLF

-283 LFHHLSFTF
+283 LFHHASFTF
-292 GTILA
+292 GVILA
-297 LVYFAGFTSIFFT
+297 LVYFAAFTSIFFT
-310 LSLLWQGGFA
+310 LSILWQGGLG

-327 FLTLPFAVG
+327 LLTIPFAIG
-336 TAIFSSQSSKWA
+336 TAVISSQSTKWA
-348 AKLGRSVLVYGA
+348 AKIGRSVLVIGA
-360 ALVAIGLGITWFLL
+360 AMVALGLGITWYLL
-374 ANVGASDL
+374 ANVAVADL
-382 NNWILLPG
+382 NSWMLLPG
-390 IFIAGAGNGFF
+390 LLLAGAGNGFF

-413 ENSEAGAASGVV
+413 DNSEAGAASGVV
-425 QTAQRVGSAIGVAI
+425 QTMQRVGTAIGVAI
-439 IGSILFGTLNFGQGK
+439 IGSILFAALTPEKMVPGLIGQ
-454 PTPQIIANT
+454 A
-463 FKDGAA
+463 FKDGASA
-469 NAMLMSAVLA
+469 AMLTSALMA
-479 VAAFLLVFA
+479 LAAFFLVFT

-500 AAPAGE
+500 AVPAGE

>member
-1 MTQTPS
+1 
-7 AAANSAGRPTF
+7 
-18 APAPRS
+18 
-24 SWLALAVLLAGFFMA
+24 MA

-53 RNSLNASE
+53 RTSLNASE

-74 FGLALIPSGRLGDR
+74 FGLALIPSGRIGDR
-88 FGHKW
+88 IGHKW

-160 GISSAVG
+160 GLSSAIG
-167 QIAGGL
+167 QLAGGL

-215 SNRMDWLGVILLSAG
+215 TNRMDWLGVTLLSAS
-230 LVAILVP
+230 LVAVLIP

-256 GVGGLGLFAAWQVIF
+256 GIGGLAIFAGWQVFF

-283 LFHHLSFTF
+283 LFHHASFTF
-292 GTILA
+292 GVILA
-297 LVYFAGFTSIFFT
+297 LVYFAAFTSIFFT
-310 LSLLWQGGFA
+310 LSILWQGGLG

-327 FLTLPFAVG
+327 LLTIPFAVG
-336 TAIFSSQSSKWA
+336 TAVISSQSTKWA
-348 AKLGRSVLVYGA
+348 AKIGRSVLVIGA
-360 ALVAIGLGITWFLL
+360 AMVAVGLGITWYLL
-374 ANVGASDL
+374 ANVAVADL
-382 NNWILLPG
+382 NSWMLLPG
-390 IFIAGAGNGFF
+390 LLFAGAGNGFF

-413 ENSEAGAASGVV
+413 DNSEAGAASGVV
-425 QTAQRVGSAIGVAI
+425 QTMQRVGTAIGVAI
-439 IGSILFGTLNFGQGK
+439 IGSILFAALTPDKMVPGLIGQ
-454 PTPQIIANT
+454 A
-463 FKDGAA
+463 FKDGASA
-469 NAMLMSAVLA
+469 AMLTSALMA
-479 VAAFLLVFA
+479 LAAFFLVFT

-500 AAPAGE
+500 AVPAGE